1 MENKKQIK
9 QLGIRGLFPRLFLV
23 ILFSAVAS
31 FAFAQNKTITGS
43 VVDAKGESVIGASVL
58 VKGTTNGTISDI
70 DGNFTLKNVANNATL
85 QVSYIGYISQ
95 SVIRES

>member
-1 MENKKQIK
+1 MKNKKQIK
-9 QLGIRGLFPRLFLV
+9 RLGIWGLFPRLLLV
-23 ILFSAVAS
+23 VLFSAVAS
-31 FAFAQNKTITGS
+31 FVFAQNKTITGS